1 MIRKKR
7 KSSKYIFILKN
18 INTEEVEQ
26 KYGITLVSN
35 ISHSAEHQPDNTTK
49 LTDLLDSNKI
59 NKPQEIVSFLNES
72 KQIYQ
77 CNVSM
82 IDFNTGKDIL
92 SLKYKCFWC
101 RHIFNSYPIGC
112 PINYVSSKSIKNYF
126 SEVSKDMYTIKENI
140 TKNKSSFYKLDSENK
155 YIPFNFTVIKDIQN
169 SVLSINKEEYY
180 NCDGV
185 FCSFNCC
192 KAFIKDNK
200 HNSIYDH
207 SDILLNKLFIDIMK
221 YTNPDLISNSI
232 VITPAPSWRLLEE
245 YGGHLNINEF
255 RENFNKVSYEFRGII
270 KEKLFKSIGHIYEEK
285 INF

>member
-35 ISHSAEHQPDNTTK
+35 ISQSTEHQHPENTTK
-49 LTDLLDSNKI
+49 LTELLDI
-59 NKPQEIVSFLNES
+59 NKPNKPLEIISFLNES

-77 CNVSM
+77 CNISM
-82 IDFNTGKDIL
+82 IDFSSGKEII
-92 SLKYKCFWC
+92 SLKYKCYWC
-101 RHIFNSYPIGC
+101 RHLFNSYPIGC
-112 PINYVSSKSIKNYF
+112 PINYVSSKSIKSYY

-140 TKNKSSFYKLDSENK
+140 TRNKSAFYNSDNK
-155 YIPFNFTVIKDIQN
+155 NIPFNFTVIKDDQN
-169 SVLSINKEEYY
+169 NVLTINKEEYY

-200 HNSIYDH
+200 FNSLYDQ

-221 YTNPDLISNSI
+221 YTNPDLSTKAVTIN
-232 VITPAPSWRLLEE
+232 PAPSWRLLEE

-255 RENFNKVSYEFRGII
+255 RENFNKVSYEFHGII
-270 KEKLFKSIGHIYEEK
+270 REKIFKPIGHVYEEK